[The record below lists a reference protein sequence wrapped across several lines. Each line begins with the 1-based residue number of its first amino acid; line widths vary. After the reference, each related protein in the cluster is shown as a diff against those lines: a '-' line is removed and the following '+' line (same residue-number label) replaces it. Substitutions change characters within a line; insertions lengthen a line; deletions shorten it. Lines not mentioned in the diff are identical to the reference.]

1 MIKICNS
8 FGLCCKIVHFD
19 NHVFKI
25 EEKINPIII
34 EKIFLNYSIVRQINF
49 KGKSDELY
57 LRESIIN
64 FYKNKDKLFND
75 KNIKEV

>member
-8 FGLCCKIVHFD
+8 FGLCCRIVDFD

-34 EKIFLNYSIVRQINF
+34 EKIFLNYSIIKQKNF
-49 KGKSDELY
+49 KGRADEL
-57 LRESIIN
+57 LMRETIIN
-64 FYKNKDKLFND
+64 IYKNKDNIFND